1 MGVEGNNAYA
11 TETRKGEAAQEP
23 IPATAQDGGTGTLKP
38 PIILLMHF
46 LFSSFLHISPPP
58 CLVFFP
64 LLVSSVIVLHRGNA
78 KDSDA
83 DLRQGGQLELC

>member
-1 MGVEGNNAYA
+1 MLSWRWVGVEGNNAYA
-11 TETRKGEAAQEP
+11 TETRKGEAAQ
-23 IPATAQDGGTGTLKP
+23 DGGTGTLKP
-38 PIILLMHF
+38 PRILLMHF